1 MYRRK
6 LVIFSIL
13 NWLLAFAFIAGMVWM
28 IYYSTTE
35 LSGNKQIIN
44 YVVGALAIVVVVA
57 DLHIMGGF
65 LIIDEYRILVRF
77 KLFAKTTVVPIEEV
91 RMLYLCG
98 KTLKAGK
105 GGTYVTVIR
114 ANTKEG
120 QILGFGFMAIRAL
133 VMRLNVPVHISEY
146 NASVSINAK
155 ILLQK
160 GKLSEYQAKM
170 LMASSSWPKK
180 YLNKWYNESK
190 TGIKDET
197 SF

>member
-6 LVIFSIL
+6 FVIFSIL

-28 IYYSTTE
+28 IYYGITE
-35 LSGNKQIIN
+35 LSGDKQIIN
-44 YVVGALAIVVVVA
+44 CVVGAFALVVVVA

-77 KLFAKTTVVPIEEV
+77 KLFEKTTVVPIEEV

-105 GGTYVTVIR
+105 GGTHVTVIR

-133 VMRLNVPVHISEY
+133 VMRLNVPVYISEY

-160 GKLSEYQAKM
+160 GKLSDYQAKM
-170 LMASSSWPKK
+170 LMTSSSWPKK

-190 TGIKDET
+190 TGIYDET